1 MLRNWKLQLRP
12 AREPDESMHAR
23 IVRAIADD
31 IRGGRLTPGSALPGS
46 RVLAQDLGV
55 NRKTVVLAYD
65 ELAALGWIDTEPKR
79 GSFVSSRLPSR
90 DAARP
95 RHDEP
100 ARAFDASL
108 ADDGLALG
116 RAALRK
122 AVTPGPSR
130 SFGDGTPDTRLVAF
144 DALSRAFRHALAA
157 TRANP
162 LGYGDPRGEPALREA
177 IAAML
182 RAERGLSVTADQI
195 CVVRGSQMGIFL
207 AARLLVRPGDTVAFE
222 SLSYPPARAAFA
234 SCGASLASVELDEY
248 GLVPESLD
256 ALCRRTPVRAVF
268 TTPHHQFPTT
278 VTLPAD
284 RRLKLLDLS
293 RRHGFMIV
301 EDDYDP
307 EFHFA
312 HSPVFPLAS
321 MDAPDRVFFVGS
333 LSKVLAPGLRIG
345 YVVASKE
352 VIERCAAQI
361 MLIDRQGNALTELA
375 VAELMA
381 SGELRRHIRRAVKTY
396 AQRRDLCATLVE
408 RCFGDDVRFA
418 LPAGGLALW
427 LRLSDRLPV
436 PALVAR
442 AADAG
447 IQLLPGRHFSAR
459 DEDVQALRMG
469 YGNLD
474 ERELRATFRRLGAI
488 ARAVTG

>member
-1 MLRNWKLQLRP
+1 MLRNWKLLLKPTRD
-12 AREPDESMHAR
+12 ADESMHAR

-31 IRGGRLTPGSALPGS
+31 IRSGRLTPGSALPGS

-90 DAARP
+90 DTARP
-95 RHDEP
+95 REDEP
-100 ARAFDASL
+100 AFEAGL
-108 ADDGLALG
+108 ANDGVALG
-116 RAALRK
+116 RAAMR
-122 AVTPGPSR
+122 ATDADAPSR
-130 SFGDGTPDTRLVAF
+130 AFGDGTPDTRRVAV

-182 RAERGLSVTADQI
+182 RAERALTVTADNI

-222 SLSYPPARAAFA
+222 SLSYPPARAAFL
-234 SCGASLASVELDEY
+234 SCGASLASVELDEH

-307 EFHFA
+307 EFHFT
-312 HSPVFPLAS
+312 HNPVFPLAS
-321 MDAPDRVFFVGS
+321 MAAPERVFFIGS

-345 YVVASKE
+345 FVVASKA
-352 VIERCAAQI
+352 VIERCAAQV

-375 VAELMA
+375 CAELMA

-408 RCFGDDVRFA
+408 RCFGDDVRFT

-427 LRLSDRLPV
+427 LRFAERLPV
-436 PALVAR
+436 PAFVAR

-447 IQLLPGRHFSAR
+447 IPLLAGRRFTER
-459 DEDVQALRMG
+459 DEDVQAIRLG

-474 ERELRATFRRLGAI
+474 ERELRATFRRLGGI
-488 ARAVTG
+488 ARAVVG